1 MLHANPLPAKERL
14 RSKAL
19 ENGKLVAAHACNSLF
34 FCHQRSAKRQTPNA
48 KRQTPN
54 AKRQTPNAKRQTPN
68 AKRQTPNAKRQTPNA
83 PSMTR
88 LTLAAL
94 SLATLVLNGCDN
106 RTREAVRWDQ
116 IAEAQKTDKKV
127 QKWPEAES
135 PWSNAEHH
143 TGIAW

>member
-1 MLHANPLPAKERL
+1 
-14 RSKAL
+14 
-19 ENGKLVAAHACNSLF
+19 
-34 FCHQRSAKRQTPNA
+34 
-48 KRQTPN
+48 
-54 AKRQTPNAKRQTPN
+54 
-68 AKRQTPNAKRQTPNA
+68 
-83 PSMTR
+83 MTR
-88 LTLAAL
+88 LILAAL

-143 TGIAW
+143 TEIAW

>member
-1 MLHANPLPAKERL
+1 MPPKHFPSL
-14 RSKAL
+14 RRTAL
-19 ENGKLVAAHACNSLF
+19 EKNGKLDAAHACNFLF
-34 FCHQRSAKRQTPNA
+34 FCHQES
-48 KRQTPN
+48 
-54 AKRQTPNAKRQTPN
+54 
-68 AKRQTPNAKRQTPNA
+68 AKRQTPNA

-88 LTLAAL
+88 LILAAL

-116 IAEAQKTDKKV
+116 IAEAQKTVKNV